1 MAWRIQD
8 SVIRGE
14 IDNRTK
20 GVVRGRIWLHGIAEP
35 IVLELTGN
43 AHADLAGCLLRFEN
57 PLPLI
62 PMRTNAELN
71 PLQCGRIGDLTASR
85 KVRVFD
91 IPFAEACAMIKRGEK
106 PPEHIANSLY
116 LEWFSEANGR
126 VVIEGADW
134 KVDISAPA
142 WRLTPDDEQQRA
154 QDAADGMAG
163 FMQKLTEA
171 VEPQRHDDPE
181 ASEDWDEFDWETYLR
196 ASDARAAKYAELLEK
211 YRDSPDAEERI
222 DKEMGWDE
230 ESRQRRYEE
239 AQARGEDVLSEE
251 EMNASLAE
259 AESNAQ
265 EPLVPD
271 PHTEGVDWVRTGAEG
286 IAHPLQHR
294 CTESAMELWHACNE
308 RGLTKG
314 SDPDL
319 CDLLSE
325 FQITGAK
332 LAGALHSLAYG
343 RGPMEGGFI
352 VACLKRA
359 LGHLHAAQA
368 ALAKVAPKNL
378 VPEPALDHARRE
390 LFGIREG
397 ILALMKRFRETD

>member
-8 SVIRGE
+8 NVIRGE

-20 GVVRGRIWLHGIAEP
+20 GVVRGRIWLRGIEEP

-57 PLPLI
+57 PLPPV
-62 PMRTNAELN
+62 PMRTDATFN

-91 IPFAEACAMIKRGEK
+91 IPVAEAWAMIKRGEK
-106 PPEHIANSLY
+106 PPEHMANSLY

-134 KVDISAPA
+134 KVDLSAPA
-142 WRLTPDDEQQRA
+142 WRLTPEDEQQRA
-154 QDAADGMAG
+154 QAAADGMAG

-171 VEPQRHDDPE
+171 VEAQQEDKPE
-181 ASEDWDEFDWETYLR
+181 AIENWDEFAWEKFLR
-196 ASDARAAKYAELLEK
+196 ESDARAAKYTELLEK
-211 YRDSPDAEERI
+211 YGDDPDAEERI

-230 ESRQRRYEE
+230 ESCRRRHEE

-259 AESNAQ
+259 AESNVQ

-271 PHTEGVDWVRTGAEG
+271 PLTEGVDWIRTGEERVV
-286 IAHPLQHR
+286 HPLQHR
-294 CTESAMELWHACNE
+294 CTESAMALWHACDE
-308 RGLTKG
+308 HGLTKG
-314 SDPDL
+314 NDQDL
-319 CDLLSE
+319 SDLLSE

-332 LAGALHSLAYG
+332 LAGALNSLAYG
-343 RGPMEGGFI
+343 RGLKEGGFI

-368 ALAKVAPKNL
+368 ALEKVAPKNL
-378 VPEPALDHARRE
+378 VPEPALEHARRE
-390 LFGIREG
+390 LFGIRDG
-397 ILALMKRFRETD
+397 ILELMKQFRETD

>member
-20 GVVRGRIWLHGIAEP
+20 GVVRGRIWLQGIAEP

-57 PLPLI
+57 PLPPI

-91 IPFAEACAMIKRGEK
+91 IPFAEACAMMKRGEK

-116 LEWFSEANGR
+116 LEWFSETNGR

-196 ASDARAAKYAELLEK
+196 ESDARAAKYAELLEK

-265 EPLVPD
+265 EPPVPD

-294 CTESAMELWHACNE
+294 CTESAMELWHACDE
-308 RGLTKG
+308 RGLSKG
-314 SDPDL
+314 ADQDL

-332 LAGALHSLAYG
+332 LAGALNSLAYG

-368 ALAKVAPKNL
+368 ALEKVAPKNL

>member
-20 GVVRGRIWLHGIAEP
+20 GVVRGRIWLQGIAEP

-57 PLPLI
+57 PLPPI

-71 PLQCGRIGDLTASR
+71 PLQYGRIGDLTASR

-91 IPFAEACAMIKRGEK
+91 IPFAEACAMMKRGEK

-116 LEWFSEANGR
+116 LEWFSETNGR

-154 QDAADGMAG
+154 QDAADGLAG

-196 ASDARAAKYAELLEK
+196 ESDARAAKYAELLEK

-332 LAGALHSLAYG
+332 LAGALNRLAYG
-343 RGPMEGGFI
+343 RGLMEGGFI

>member
-20 GVVRGRIWLHGIAEP
+20 GVVRGRLWLHGIADP

-43 AHADLAGCLLRFEN
+43 AHADLAGCRLRFEN
-57 PLPLI
+57 PQPPI
-62 PMRTNAELN
+62 PMRTDAVFN
-71 PLQCGRIGDLTASR
+71 PLQRGSIGDLTASR

-91 IPFAEACAMIKRGEK
+91 LPFPEAYAMIKRGEK
-106 PPEHIANSLY
+106 PPEHMANSLY

-142 WRLTPDDEQQRA
+142 WRLTPEDEQQRA
-154 QDAADGMAG
+154 RDAADGMAG

-171 VEPQRHDDPE
+171 VDAQRHEGPE
-181 ASEDWDEFDWETYLR
+181 ELEDWDEFDWEKSLR
-196 ASDARAAKYAELLEK
+196 ESDARAAKYAELLEK
-211 YRDSPDAEERI
+211 YGDDPDAEERI
-222 DKEMGWDE
+222 DQEMGWDE
-230 ESRQRRYEE
+230 ESRQRRREE
-239 AQARGEDVLSEE
+239 AQARGEEVASEE
-251 EMNASLAE
+251 EMNALLTEAE
-259 AESNAQ
+259 ANAE

-271 PHTEGVDWVRTGAEG
+271 PLTEGVDWIRTGDDD

-294 CTESAMELWHACNE
+294 CTESAMELWHACND

-314 SDPDL
+314 DDQDL
-319 CDLLSE
+319 SDLLSE

-332 LAGALHSLAYG
+332 LAGALNSLAYG
-343 RGPMEGGFI
+343 CGLREGGFI

-368 ALAKVAPKNL
+368 ALEKVAPKKL
-378 VPEPALDHARRE
+378 VPEPALGLARQE
-390 LFGIREG
+390 LFAIREG
-397 ILALMKRFRETD
+397 ILALMKRFREKD